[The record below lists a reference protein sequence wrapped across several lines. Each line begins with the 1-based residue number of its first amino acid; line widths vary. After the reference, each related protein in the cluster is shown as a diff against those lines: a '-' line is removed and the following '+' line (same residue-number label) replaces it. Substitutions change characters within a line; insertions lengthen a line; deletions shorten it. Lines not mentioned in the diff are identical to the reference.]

1 MRKLILPL
9 ALVAATPALA
19 HHPMGFESPQTVAH
33 GLLSGLAHPVIGVDH
48 LAFVVLVGLAAAA
61 SGRLLVAPLAFIGAT
76 LLGTVLQLWGAVLP
90 LAELVIAG
98 SVVVLGALLV
108 LGRQVSGAAAP
119 AAFAV
124 AGLFHGWA
132 YGEAVLGSEMGPI
145 VAYLLGFAAIQF
157 AIAAG
162 VAVLA
167 ARAVVAGFPALQARL
182 AAAIC
187 LGVGLVF
194 LVEELEALI
203 L

>member
-9 ALVAATPALA
+9 ALLAATPALA

-33 GLLSGLAHPVIGVDH
+33 GLLSGLAHPVIGIDH

-61 SGRLLVAPLAFIGAT
+61 SGRLAVAPLTYVGAT
-76 LLGTVLQLWGAVLP
+76 ILGTVLQLWGMNLP

-98 SVVVLGALLV
+98 SVVALGALLV
-108 LGRQVSGAAAP
+108 LGRQVSGTAAL
-119 AAFAV
+119 AAFAA
-124 AGLFHGWA
+124 AGLFPSRA

-145 VAYLLGFAAIQF
+145 AAYLLGFAAIQF
-157 AIAAG
+157 AIATG
-162 VAVLA
+162 VATLA
-167 ARAVVAGFPALQARL
+167 ARATVAGAPALQARL

-194 LVEELEALI
+194 LLEEVEALI